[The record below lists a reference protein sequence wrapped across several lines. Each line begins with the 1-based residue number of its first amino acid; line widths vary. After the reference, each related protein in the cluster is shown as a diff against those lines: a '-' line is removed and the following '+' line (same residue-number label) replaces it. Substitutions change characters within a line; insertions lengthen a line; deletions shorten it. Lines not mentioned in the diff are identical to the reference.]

1 MKSDH
6 ENIFRFV
13 RYFSDFQIFF
23 IMKGG
28 YGKMI
33 ICYYSWLLIIICYYW
48 WLFVIIDNC
57 LLLLM
62 IIDDY
67 LLLMIICYYW

>member
-1 MKSDH
+1 MKSDR

-33 ICYYSWLLIIICYYW
+33 ICYYS
-48 WLFVIIDNC
+48 
-57 LLLLM
+57 
-62 IIDDY
+62 
-67 LLLMIICYYW
+67 